1 MLFGRESKL
10 ESLEKNWASSGTR
23 FVVIYGGRRMGKTKF
38 LGEFS
43 KGKKGVFFSAQRL
56 NSFANLRLF
65 EKAVESYSETE
76 EHFDRWRDAFL
87 RIADFAKEERFL
99 LAIDDF
105 ADLVFEDESI
115 LKDFRAAFEN
125 EWRNTQLFVA
135 ASCGRVFFTESEIIA
150 ENSAAAVRRPLIY
163 KLDELDYFDAAK
175 ALPKGISARDKLR
188 YYCCL
193 GGVPEYLLMVKENE
207 SFEQNIRRLFL
218 EENSPLGFAL
228 QEIYTY
234 ELREPEFYSSIL
246 AALSGGCKRI
256 NEIVAAT
263 GESSTKVNKYLLT
276 LLQMQIVNRDVPF
289 GEEGRTSRKGVYSV
303 APKALAFWYRFV
315 MPNRAAI
322 ARGEA
327 AVENITAAVDEYIS
341 GKLYEQVC
349 TQYMQR
355 KNKQGMLPF
364 LGSVISGYWGSL
376 KECGD
381 AQIVAANQRNRQI
394 LFAKCAERFVQ
405 GTAEQTI
412 AALRQNDRL
421 FTEYWERY
429 DMLFSLEPFPRD
441 FRNAENMKL
450 KLVDA
455 EALYK

>member
-1 MLFGRESKL
+1 MLYGREGKL
-10 ESLEKNWASSGTR
+10 DSLEKNWASSGAR
-23 FVVIYGGRRMGKTKF
+23 FVVIYGGRRAGKTKF
-38 LGEFS
+38 LGEFA
-43 KGKKGVFFSAQRL
+43 KGKKCVFFSAQRL

-65 EKAVESYSETE
+65 EKAVEAFSGTP
-76 EHFDRWRDAFL
+76 EHFDKWKDAFA

-105 ADLVFEDESI
+105 ADLVFEDGEI
-115 LKDFRAAFEN
+115 FKAFRTAFEN
-125 EWRNTQLFVA
+125 EWRNTQIFVA
-135 ASCGRVFFTESEIIA
+135 AACGRVYFTESEILA
-150 ENSAAAVRRPLIY
+150 ENSAAAVRRPLIV

-175 ALPKGISARDKLR
+175 VLPKGVSARDNLR

-193 GGVPEYLLMVKENE
+193 GGVPEYLLMVKEGE
-207 SFEQNIRRLFL
+207 SFEENIRRLFL
-218 EENSPLGFAL
+218 RENSPLGFAM
-228 QEIYTY
+228 QETYLY
-234 ELREPEFYSSIL
+234 ELREPEFYSSVL
-246 AALSGGCKRI
+246 AALAGGCKRI

-276 LLQMQIVNRDVPF
+276 LLQMQIVTRDVPF
-289 GEEGRTSRKGVYSV
+289 GEEGKVSRKGVYSV

-315 MPNRAAI
+315 MPNRAKIAI
-322 ARGEA
+322 GE
-327 AVENITAAVDEYIS
+327 ESIEDITSAVDEYIS

-349 TQYMQR
+349 AQYMVR

-364 LGSVISGYWGSL
+364 LGSVIAGYWGSL
-376 KECGD
+376 NDCD
-381 AQIVAANQRNRQI
+381 CAQLVAANQRNRQI
-394 LFAKCAERFVQ
+394 LFARFAESYAA
-405 GTAEQTI
+405 GSAEQTV
-412 AALRQNDRL
+412 AELRKNDKL

-441 FRNAENMKL
+441 FRNAENMRL

>member
-1 MLFGRESKL
+1 MLYGREGKL
-10 ESLEKNWASSGTR
+10 DSLEKNWASSGAR
-23 FVVIYGGRRMGKTKF
+23 FVVIYSGRRAGKTKF
-38 LGEFS
+38 LGEFA
-43 KGKKGVFFSAQRL
+43 KGKKCVFFSAQRL

-65 EKAVESYSETE
+65 EKAVEAFSGTP
-76 EHFDRWRDAFL
+76 EHFDKWKDAFA

-105 ADLVFEDESI
+105 ADLVFEDGEI
-115 LKDFRAAFEN
+115 LKAFRAAFEN
-125 EWRNTQLFVA
+125 EWRNTQIFVA
-135 ASCGRVFFTESEIIA
+135 AACGRVYFTESEILA
-150 ENSAAAVRRPLIY
+150 ENSAAAVRRPLIV

-175 ALPKGISARDKLR
+175 VLPKGVSARDKLR

-193 GGVPEYLLMVKENE
+193 GGVPEYLLMVKEGE
-207 SFEQNIRRLFL
+207 SFEENIRRLFL
-218 EENSPLGFAL
+218 RENSPLGFAMKETYL
-228 QEIYTY
+228 Y
-234 ELREPEFYSSIL
+234 ELREPEFYSSVL
-246 AALSGGCKRI
+246 AALASGCKRI

-276 LLQMQIVNRDVPF
+276 LLQMQIVTRDVPF
-289 GEEGRTSRKGVYSV
+289 GEEGKVSRKGVYSV

-315 MPNRAAI
+315 MPNRAKIAI
-322 ARGEA
+322 GE
-327 AVENITAAVDEYIS
+327 ESIEDITSTVDEYIS
-341 GKLYEQVC
+341 GKLYEQIC
-349 TQYMQR
+349 AQYMVR

-364 LGSVISGYWGSL
+364 LGSVIAGYWGSL
-376 KECGD
+376 NDCD
-381 AQIVAANQRNRQI
+381 CAQLVAANQRNRQI
-394 LFAKCAERFVQ
+394 LFARFAK
-405 GTAEQTI
+405 GYAAGSAEQTV
-412 AALRQNDRL
+412 AELRKNDKL

>member
-1 MLFGRESKL
+1 MLYGREGKL
-10 ESLEKNWASSGTR
+10 DSLEKNWASSGAR
-23 FVVIYGGRRMGKTKF
+23 FVVIYGGRRAGKTKF
-38 LGEFS
+38 LGEFA
-43 KGKKGVFFSAQRL
+43 KGKNCVFFSAQRL

-65 EKAVESYSETE
+65 EKTVEAFSGTP
-76 EHFDRWRDAFL
+76 EHFEKWKDAFA
-87 RIADFAKEERFL
+87 RVADFAKEERFL

-105 ADLVFEDESI
+105 ADLVFEDGEI
-115 LKDFRAAFEN
+115 LKAFRAAFEN
-125 EWRNTQLFVA
+125 EWRNTQIFVA
-135 ASCGRVFFTESEIIA
+135 AACGRVYFTESEILA
-150 ENSAAAVRRPLIY
+150 ENSAAAVRRPLIV

-175 ALPKGISARDKLR
+175 VLPKGVSARDKLR

-193 GGVPEYLLMVKENE
+193 GGVPEYLLMVKEGK
-207 SFEQNIRRLFL
+207 SFEENIRRLFL
-218 EENSPLGFAL
+218 RENSPLGFAM
-228 QEIYTY
+228 QETYLY
-234 ELREPEFYSSIL
+234 ELREPEFYSSVL
-246 AALSGGCKRI
+246 AALAGGCKRI

-276 LLQMQIVNRDVPF
+276 LLQMQIVTRDVPF
-289 GEEGRTSRKGVYSV
+289 GEEGKVSRKGVYSV

-315 MPNRAAI
+315 MPNRAKIAI
-322 ARGEA
+322 GE
-327 AVENITAAVDEYIS
+327 ESIEDITAAVDEYIS

-349 TQYMQR
+349 AQYMVR

-364 LGSVISGYWGSL
+364 LGSVIAGYWGSL
-376 KECGD
+376 NDCD
-381 AQIVAANQRNRQI
+381 CAQLVAANQRNRQI
-394 LFAKCAERFVQ
+394 LFARFAESYAA
-405 GTAEQTI
+405 GSAEQTV
-412 AALRQNDRL
+412 AELRKNDKL

>member
-1 MLFGRESKL
+1 MLYGREGKFD
-10 ESLEKNWASSGTR
+10 SLEKNWASSGAR
-23 FVVIYGGRRMGKTKF
+23 FVVIYGGRRAGKTKF
-38 LGEFS
+38 LGEFA
-43 KGKKGVFFSAQRL
+43 KGKKCVFFSAQRL

-65 EKAVESYSETE
+65 EKAVEAFSGTP
-76 EHFDRWRDAFL
+76 EHFEKWKDAFA
-87 RIADFAKEERFL
+87 RVADFAKEERFL

-105 ADLVFEDESI
+105 ADLVFEDGEI
-115 LKDFRAAFEN
+115 LKAFRAAFEN
-125 EWRNTQLFVA
+125 EWRNTQIFVA
-135 ASCGRVFFTESEIIA
+135 AACGRMYFTESEILA
-150 ENSAAAVRRPLIY
+150 ENSAAAVRRPLIV

-175 ALPKGISARDKLR
+175 ALPKGVSARDKLR

-193 GGVPEYLLMVKENE
+193 GGVPEYLLMVKEGE
-207 SFEQNIRRLFL
+207 SFEENIRRLFL
-218 EENSPLGFAL
+218 RENSPLGFTM
-228 QEIYTY
+228 QETYLY
-234 ELREPEFYSSIL
+234 ELREPEFYSSVL
-246 AALSGGCKRI
+246 AALAGGCKRI

-276 LLQMQIVNRDVPF
+276 LLQMQIVTRDVPF
-289 GEEGRTSRKGVYSV
+289 GEEGKVSRKGVYSV

-315 MPNRAAI
+315 MPNRAKI
-322 ARGEA
+322 AMGE
-327 AVENITAAVDEYIS
+327 ELIEDITSAVDEYIS

-349 TQYMQR
+349 AQYMVR

-364 LGSVISGYWGSL
+364 LGSVIAGYWGSL
-376 KECGD
+376 NDCD
-381 AQIVAANQRNRQI
+381 CAQLVAANQRNRQI
-394 LFAKCAERFVQ
+394 LFARFAESYAA
-405 GTAEQTI
+405 GSAEQTV
-412 AALRQNDRL
+412 AELRKNDKL

>member
-1 MLFGRESKL
+1 MLYGREGKFD
-10 ESLEKNWASSGTR
+10 SLEKNWASSGAR
-23 FVVIYGGRRMGKTKF
+23 FVVIYGGRRAGKTKF
-38 LGEFS
+38 LGEFA
-43 KGKKGVFFSAQRL
+43 KGKKCVFFSAQRL

-65 EKAVESYSETE
+65 EKAVEAFSGTP
-76 EHFDRWRDAFL
+76 EHFEKWKDAFA
-87 RIADFAKEERFL
+87 RVADFAKEERFL

-105 ADLVFEDESI
+105 ADLVFEDGEI
-115 LKDFRAAFEN
+115 LKAFRAAFEN
-125 EWRNTQLFVA
+125 EWRNTQIFVA
-135 ASCGRVFFTESEIIA
+135 AACGRMYFTESEILA
-150 ENSAAAVRRPLIY
+150 ENSAAAVRRPLIV

-175 ALPKGISARDKLR
+175 ALPKGVSAMDKLR

-193 GGVPEYLLMVKENE
+193 GGVPEYLLMVKEGE
-207 SFEQNIRRLFL
+207 SFEENIRRLFL
-218 EENSPLGFAL
+218 RENSPLGFTM
-228 QEIYTY
+228 QETYLY
-234 ELREPEFYSSIL
+234 ELREPEFYSSVL
-246 AALSGGCKRI
+246 AALAGGCKRI

-276 LLQMQIVNRDVPF
+276 LLQMQIVTRDVPF
-289 GEEGRTSRKGVYSV
+289 GEEGKVSRKGVYSV

-315 MPNRAAI
+315 MPNRAKI
-322 ARGEA
+322 AMGE
-327 AVENITAAVDEYIS
+327 ELIEDITSAVDEYIS

-349 TQYMQR
+349 AQYMVR

-364 LGSVISGYWGSL
+364 LGSVIAGYWGSL
-376 KECGD
+376 NDCD
-381 AQIVAANQRNRQI
+381 CAQLVAANQRNRQI
-394 LFAKCAERFVQ
+394 LFARFAESYAA
-405 GTAEQTI
+405 GSAEQTV
-412 AALRQNDRL
+412 AELRKNDKL

>member
-125 EWRNTQLFVA
+125 EWRNTQIFVA
-135 ASCGRVFFTESEIIA
+135 AACGRVYFTESEIIA
-150 ENSAAAVRRPLIY
+150 ENSAAAVRRPLIV

-175 ALPKGISARDKLR
+175 VLPKGISARDKLR

-246 AALSGGCKRI
+246 AALAGGCKRI

-289 GEEGRTSRKGVYSV
+289 GEEGRTSRK
-303 APKALAFWYRFV
+303 
-315 MPNRAAI
+315 
-322 ARGEA
+322 
-327 AVENITAAVDEYIS
+327 
-341 GKLYEQVC
+341 
-349 TQYMQR
+349 
-355 KNKQGMLPF
+355 
-364 LGSVISGYWGSL
+364 
-376 KECGD
+376 
-381 AQIVAANQRNRQI
+381 
-394 LFAKCAERFVQ
+394 
-405 GTAEQTI
+405 
-412 AALRQNDRL
+412 
-421 FTEYWERY
+421 
-429 DMLFSLEPFPRD
+429 
-441 FRNAENMKL
+441 
-450 KLVDA
+450 
-455 EALYK
+455 

>member
-1 MLFGRESKL
+1 MLYGREGKL
-10 ESLEKNWASSGTR
+10 DSLEKNWASSGAR
-23 FVVIYGGRRMGKTKF
+23 FVVIYGGRRAGKTKF
-38 LGEFS
+38 LGEFA
-43 KGKKGVFFSAQRL
+43 KGKKCVFFSAQRL

-65 EKAVESYSETE
+65 EKAVEAFSGTP
-76 EHFDRWRDAFL
+76 EHFDKWKDAFA

-105 ADLVFEDESI
+105 ADLVFEDGEI
-115 LKDFRAAFEN
+115 LKAFRAAFEN
-125 EWRNTQLFVA
+125 EWRNTQIFVA
-135 ASCGRVFFTESEIIA
+135 AACGRVYFTESEILA
-150 ENSAAAVRRPLIY
+150 ENSAAAVRRPLIV

-175 ALPKGISARDKLR
+175 VLPKGVSARDKLR

-193 GGVPEYLLMVKENE
+193 GGVPEYLLMVKEDE
-207 SFEQNIRRLFL
+207 SFEENICRLFL
-218 EENSPLGFAL
+218 RENSPLGFAM
-228 QEIYTY
+228 QETYLY
-234 ELREPEFYSSIL
+234 ELREPEFYSSVL
-246 AALSGGCKRI
+246 AALASGCKRI

-276 LLQMQIVNRDVPF
+276 LLQMQIVTRDVPF
-289 GEEGRTSRKGVYSV
+289 GEEGKVSRKGVYSV

-315 MPNRAAI
+315 MPNRAKIAI
-322 ARGEA
+322 GE
-327 AVENITAAVDEYIS
+327 ESIEDITSAVDEYIS

-349 TQYMQR
+349 AQYMVR

-364 LGSVISGYWGSL
+364 LGSVIAGYWGSL
-376 KECGD
+376 NDCD
-381 AQIVAANQRNRQI
+381 CAQLVAANQRNRQI
-394 LFAKCAERFVQ
+394 LFARFAESYAA
-405 GTAEQTI
+405 GSAEQTVTE
-412 AALRQNDRL
+412 LHKNDKL

>member
-1 MLFGRESKL
+1 MLYGREGKL
-10 ESLEKNWASSGTR
+10 DSLEKNWASSGAR
-23 FVVIYGGRRMGKTKF
+23 FVVIYSGRRAGKTKF
-38 LGEFS
+38 LGEFA
-43 KGKKGVFFSAQRL
+43 KGKKCVFFSAQRL

-65 EKAVESYSETE
+65 EKAVEAFSGTP
-76 EHFDRWRDAFL
+76 EHFDKWKEAFA
-87 RIADFAKEERFL
+87 RVADFAKEERFL

-105 ADLVFEDESI
+105 ADLVFEDGEI
-115 LKDFRAAFEN
+115 LKAFRAAFEN
-125 EWRNTQLFVA
+125 EWRNTQIFVA
-135 ASCGRVFFTESEIIA
+135 AACGRVYFTESEILA
-150 ENSAAAVRRPLIY
+150 ENSAAAVRRPLIV

-175 ALPKGISARDKLR
+175 VLPKGVSARDKLR

-193 GGVPEYLLMVKENE
+193 GGVPEYLLMVKEGE
-207 SFEQNIRRLFL
+207 SFEENIRRLFL
-218 EENSPLGFAL
+218 RENSPLGFAM
-228 QEIYTY
+228 QETYLY
-234 ELREPEFYSSIL
+234 ELREPEFYSSVL
-246 AALSGGCKRI
+246 AALASGCKRI

-276 LLQMQIVNRDVPF
+276 LLQMQIVTRDVPF
-289 GEEGRTSRKGVYSV
+289 GEEGKVSRKGVYSV

-315 MPNRAAI
+315 MPNRAKIAI
-322 ARGEA
+322 GE
-327 AVENITAAVDEYIS
+327 ESIEDITSAVDEYIS

-349 TQYMQR
+349 AQYMVR

-364 LGSVISGYWGSL
+364 LGSVIAGYWGSL
-376 KECGD
+376 NDCD
-381 AQIVAANQRNRQI
+381 CAQLVAANQRNRQI
-394 LFAKCAERFVQ
+394 LFARFAESYAAGSV
-405 GTAEQTI
+405 EQTV
-412 AALRQNDRL
+412 AELRKNDKL

>member
-1 MLFGRESKL
+1 MLYGREGKL
-10 ESLEKNWASSGTR
+10 DSLEKNWASSGAR
-23 FVVIYGGRRMGKTKF
+23 FVVIYGGRRAGKTKF
-38 LGEFS
+38 LGEFA
-43 KGKKGVFFSAQRL
+43 KGKKCVFFSAQRL

-65 EKAVESYSETE
+65 EKAVEAFSGTP
-76 EHFDRWRDAFL
+76 EHFEKWKDAFA
-87 RIADFAKEERFL
+87 RVADFAKEERFL

-115 LKDFRAAFEN
+115 LKAFRAAFEN
-125 EWRNTQLFVA
+125 EWRNTQIFVA
-135 ASCGRVFFTESEIIA
+135 ACGRMYFTESEILA
-150 ENSAAAVRRPLIY
+150 ENSAAAVRRPLIV

-175 ALPKGISARDKLR
+175 ALPKGVSARDKLR

-193 GGVPEYLLMVKENE
+193 GGVPEYLLMVKEDE
-207 SFEQNIRRLFL
+207 SFEENIRRLFL
-218 EENSPLGFAL
+218 RENSPLGFAM
-228 QEIYTY
+228 QEMYLY

-246 AALSGGCKRI
+246 AALAGGCKRI

-276 LLQMQIVNRDVPF
+276 LLQMQIVTRDVPF
-289 GEEGRTSRKGVYSV
+289 GEEGKVSRKGVYSV

-315 MPNRAAI
+315 MPNRAKI
-322 ARGEA
+322 AMGE
-327 AVENITAAVDEYIS
+327 EPIEDITSAVDEYIS

-349 TQYMQR
+349 AQYMVR

-364 LGSVISGYWGSL
+364 LGSVIAGYWGSL
-376 KECGD
+376 NDCD
-381 AQIVAANQRNRQI
+381 CAQLVAANQRNRQI
-394 LFAKCAERFVQ
+394 LFARFAESYAA
-405 GTAEQTI
+405 GSAEQTV
-412 AALRQNDRL
+412 AELRKNDKL

>member
-1 MLFGRESKL
+1 MLYGREGKL
-10 ESLEKNWASSGTR
+10 DSLEKNWASSGAR
-23 FVVIYGGRRMGKTKF
+23 FVVIYSGRRAGKTKF
-38 LGEFS
+38 LGEFA
-43 KGKKGVFFSAQRL
+43 KGKKCVFFSAQRL

-65 EKAVESYSETE
+65 EKAVEAFSGTP
-76 EHFDRWRDAFL
+76 EHFEKWKDAFA
-87 RIADFAKEERFL
+87 RVADFAKEERFL

-105 ADLVFEDESI
+105 ADLVFEDGEI
-115 LKDFRAAFEN
+115 LKAFRAAFEN
-125 EWRNTQLFVA
+125 EWRNTQIFVA
-135 ASCGRVFFTESEIIA
+135 AACGRMYFTESEILA
-150 ENSAAAVRRPLIY
+150 ENSAAAVRRPLIV

-175 ALPKGISARDKLR
+175 VLPKGVSARDKLR

-193 GGVPEYLLMVKENE
+193 GGVPEYLLMVKEGE
-207 SFEQNIRRLFL
+207 SFEENIRRLFL
-218 EENSPLGFAL
+218 RENSPLGFAI
-228 QEIYTY
+228 QETYLY
-234 ELREPEFYSSIL
+234 ELREPEFYSSVL
-246 AALSGGCKRI
+246 AALASGCKRI

-276 LLQMQIVNRDVPF
+276 LLQMQIVTRDVPF
-289 GEEGRTSRKGVYSV
+289 GEEGKVSRKGVYSV

-315 MPNRAAI
+315 MPNRAKIAI
-322 ARGEA
+322 GE
-327 AVENITAAVDEYIS
+327 ESIEDITSAVDEYIS

-349 TQYMQR
+349 AQYMVR

-364 LGSVISGYWGSL
+364 LGSVIAGYWGSL
-376 KECGD
+376 NDCD
-381 AQIVAANQRNRQI
+381 CAQLVAANQRNRQI
-394 LFAKCAERFVQ
+394 LFARFAESYAA
-405 GTAEQTI
+405 GSAEQTV
-412 AALRQNDRL
+412 AELRKNDKL

>member
-1 MLFGRESKL
+1 MLYGREGKL
-10 ESLEKNWASSGTR
+10 DSLEKNWASSGAR
-23 FVVIYGGRRMGKTKF
+23 FVVIYGGRRAGKTKF
-38 LGEFS
+38 LGEFA
-43 KGKKGVFFSAQRL
+43 KGKKCVFFSAQRL

-65 EKAVESYSETE
+65 EKAVEAFSGTP
-76 EHFDRWRDAFL
+76 EHFEKWKDAFA
-87 RIADFAKEERFL
+87 RVADFAKEERFL

-105 ADLVFEDESI
+105 ADLVFEDGEI
-115 LKDFRAAFEN
+115 LKAFRAAFEN
-125 EWRNTQLFVA
+125 EWRNTQIFVA
-135 ASCGRVFFTESEIIA
+135 AACGRMYFTESEILA
-150 ENSAAAVRRPLIY
+150 ENSAAAVRRPLIV

-175 ALPKGISARDKLR
+175 ALPKGVSARDKLR

-193 GGVPEYLLMVKENE
+193 GGVPEYLLMVKEGE
-207 SFEQNIRRLFL
+207 SFEENIRRLFL
-218 EENSPLGFAL
+218 RENSPLGFAM
-228 QEIYTY
+228 QETYLY

-246 AALSGGCKRI
+246 AALAGGCKRI

-276 LLQMQIVNRDVPF
+276 LLQMQIVTRDVPF
-289 GEEGRTSRKGVYSV
+289 GEEGKVSRKGVYSV

-315 MPNRAAI
+315 MPNRAKI
-322 ARGEA
+322 AMGE
-327 AVENITAAVDEYIS
+327 EPIEDITAAVDEYIS

-349 TQYMQR
+349 AQYMVR

-364 LGSVISGYWGSL
+364 LGSVIAGYWGSL
-376 KECGD
+376 NDCD
-381 AQIVAANQRNRQI
+381 CAQLVAANQRNRQI
-394 LFAKCAERFVQ
+394 LFTRFAESYAA
-405 GTAEQTI
+405 GSAEQTV
-412 AALRQNDRL
+412 AELRKNDKL

>member
-1 MLFGRESKL
+1 MLYGREGKL
-10 ESLEKNWASSGTR
+10 DSLEKNWASSGAR
-23 FVVIYGGRRMGKTKF
+23 FVVIYGGRRAGKTKF
-38 LGEFS
+38 LGEFA
-43 KGKKGVFFSAQRL
+43 KGKKCVFFSAQRL

-65 EKAVESYSETE
+65 EKAVEAFSGTP
-76 EHFDRWRDAFL
+76 EHFDKWKDAFA
-87 RIADFAKEERFL
+87 RIAYFAKEGRFL

-105 ADLVFEDESI
+105 ADLVFEDGEI
-115 LKDFRAAFEN
+115 LKAFRAAFEN
-125 EWRNTQLFVA
+125 EWRNTQIFVA
-135 ASCGRVFFTESEIIA
+135 AACGRVYFTESEILA
-150 ENSAAAVRRPLIY
+150 ENSAAAVRRPLIV

-175 ALPKGISARDKLR
+175 VLPKGVSARDKLR

-193 GGVPEYLLMVKENE
+193 GGVPEYLLMVKEGE
-207 SFEQNIRRLFL
+207 SFEENICRLFL
-218 EENSPLGFAL
+218 RENSPLGFAM
-228 QEIYTY
+228 QETYLY
-234 ELREPEFYSSIL
+234 ELREPEFYSSVL
-246 AALSGGCKRI
+246 AALASGCKRI

-276 LLQMQIVNRDVPF
+276 LLQMQIVTRDVPF
-289 GEEGRTSRKGVYSV
+289 GEEGKVSRKGVYSV

-315 MPNRAAI
+315 MPNRAKIAI
-322 ARGEA
+322 GE
-327 AVENITAAVDEYIS
+327 ESIEDITAAVDEYIS

-349 TQYMQR
+349 AQYIVR

-364 LGSVISGYWGSL
+364 LGSVIAGYWGSL
-376 KECGD
+376 NDCD
-381 AQIVAANQRNRQI
+381 CAQLVAANQRNRQI
-394 LFAKCAERFVQ
+394 LFAHFAESYAA
-405 GTAEQTI
+405 GSAEQTV
-412 AALRQNDRL
+412 AELRKNDKL

>member
-1 MLFGRESKL
+1 MLYGREGKFD
-10 ESLEKNWASSGTR
+10 SLEKNWASSDAR
-23 FVVIYGGRRMGKTKF
+23 FVVIYGGRRAGKTKF
-38 LGEFS
+38 LGEFA
-43 KGKKGVFFSAQRL
+43 KGKKCVFFSAQRL

-65 EKAVESYSETE
+65 EKAVEAFSGTP
-76 EHFDRWRDAFL
+76 EHFEKWKDAFA
-87 RIADFAKEERFL
+87 RVADFAKEERFL

-105 ADLVFEDESI
+105 ADLVFEDGEI
-115 LKDFRAAFEN
+115 LKAFRAAFEN
-125 EWRNTQLFVA
+125 EWRNTQIFVA
-135 ASCGRVFFTESEIIA
+135 AACGRMYFTESEILA
-150 ENSAAAVRRPLIY
+150 ENSAAAVRRPLIV

-175 ALPKGISARDKLR
+175 VLPKGVSARDKLR

-193 GGVPEYLLMVKENE
+193 GGVPEYLLMVKEGE
-207 SFEQNIRRLFL
+207 SFEENIRRLFL
-218 EENSPLGFAL
+218 RENSPLGFAM
-228 QEIYTY
+228 QETYLY
-234 ELREPEFYSSIL
+234 ELREPEFYSSVL
-246 AALSGGCKRI
+246 AALASGCKRI

-276 LLQMQIVNRDVPF
+276 LLQMQIVTRDVPF
-289 GEEGRTSRKGVYSV
+289 GEEGKVSRKGVYSV

-315 MPNRAAI
+315 MPNRAKIAI
-322 ARGEA
+322 GE
-327 AVENITAAVDEYIS
+327 ESIEDITSAVDEYIS

-349 TQYMQR
+349 AQYMVR

-364 LGSVISGYWGSL
+364 LGSVIAGYWGSL
-376 KECGD
+376 NDCD
-381 AQIVAANQRNRQI
+381 CAQLVAANQRNRQI
-394 LFAKCAERFVQ
+394 LFARFAESYAA
-405 GTAEQTI
+405 GSAEQTV
-412 AALRQNDRL
+412 AELRKNDKL